1 MENLIEYAKTYKHF
15 YTLDIKNVFHT
26 AVGCVVGQQVA
37 FNIGRNIRKQLYEIC
52 GNPLTREAIL
62 NADLTQ
68 IIALKP
74 SRAKLLIEMAK
85 INDQQEVEKVINE
98 YSKLNGFGKW
108 TTDAVSILMQT
119 SNTINLSTDS
129 YIRKNIELYTGTTM
143 TQKRCHEYISF
154 AGINQ
159 TDVCYFLWRLKKGSV
174 CKVLNKELLTKDDF
188 I

>member
-1 MENLIEYAKTYKHF
+1 MENLITYAKTYKHF
-15 YTLDIKNVFHT
+15 YTLNIQNVFHT

-37 FNIGRNIRKQLYEIC
+37 FNIGRAIRKQLYEIC
-52 GNPLTREAIL
+52 GSPLTREAVL

-68 IIALKP
+68 ITALKP
-74 SRAKLLIEMAK
+74 SRAKLLIEMAN
-85 INDQQEVEKVINE
+85 INDQQELDKVINE
-98 YSKLNGFGKW
+98 YSKLSGFGKW
-108 TTDAVSILMQT
+108 TVDAVSILMQI

-129 YIRKNIELYTGTTM
+129 YIRKNIELYTGKTM

-159 TDVCYFLWRLKKGSV
+159 TNVCYFLWRLKKSSV
-174 CKVLNKELLTKDDF
+174 CKVLNNKLLTREDF